1 MIDLT
6 GRAKLETVE
15 EYNEAMCQLEQVFAA
30 AKKGTPEGDKFELLA
45 KLISDWVEAHSD
57 EYLPPKQSG
66 RRG

>member
-1 MIDLT
+1 MIDLI

-45 KLISDWVEAHSD
+45 KLISDWEEDHSD
-57 EYLPPKQSG
+57 DYLPPKQSG
-66 RRG
+66 RG